1 MRKLIKHI
9 NGLILFKFPTKFS
22 IVLTKLLFSRI
33 PEERQLAAVAKAAVA
48 KPSPLAAKLG
58 NPDAPEL
65 FESLVP
71 VAVHQALAAYEL
83 RKTEIV
89 NKEVDKL
96 KEATNL
102 ANQLLSSMNLPAA
115 LEDTKGKKTSIFQ
128 RRILLILSQ
137 SIVYSLFP

>member
-1 MRKLIKHI
+1 M
-9 NGLILFKFPTKFS
+9 
-22 IVLTKLLFSRI
+22 
-33 PEERQLAAVAKAAVA
+33 AAIGKAAVA
-48 KPSPLAAKLG
+48 KPSPLTGKLG

-83 RKTEIV
+83 RKSELV

-115 LEDTKGKKTSIFQ
+115 LEDTKGNCVFLCKIYKKFDNCISH
-128 RRILLILSQ
+128 R
-137 SIVYSLFP
+137 

>member
-1 MRKLIKHI
+1 MQRRTMILSIMKGEKTNETY
-9 NGLILFKFPTKFS
+9 NGLILFIQTQFS
-22 IVLTKLLFSRI
+22 IILTNLLLSRI
-33 PEERQLAAVAKAAVA
+33 PEERQLAAVPKAAVA

-65 FESLVP
+65 FDSLVP

-83 RKTEIV
+83 RKSEIV

-115 LEDTKGKKTSIFQ
+115 LEDTKGKKTLIFQ
-128 RRILLILSQ
+128 HA
-137 SIVYSLFP
+137 

>member
-1 MRKLIKHI
+1 M
-9 NGLILFKFPTKFS
+9 
-22 IVLTKLLFSRI
+22 VLTKLLFSRI

-83 RKTEIV
+83 RKSEIV

-115 LEDTKGKKTSIFQ
+115 LEDTKGKKNIDV
-128 RRILLILSQ
+128 
-137 SIVYSLFP
+137 SIVPCCIIYMRVN

>member
-1 MRKLIKHI
+1 MQRRTMILSIMKGEKTNETY
-9 NGLILFKFPTKFS
+9 NGLILLNFQTQFS
-22 IVLTKLLFSRI
+22 IILTNLLLSRI
-33 PEERQLAAVAKAAVA
+33 PEERQLAAVPKAAVA

-65 FESLVP
+65 FDSLVP

-83 RKTEIV
+83 RKSEIV

-115 LEDTKGKKTSIFQ
+115 LEDTKGKKTLIFQ
-128 RRILLILSQ
+128 HA
-137 SIVYSLFP
+137 

>member
-1 MRKLIKHI
+1 MQRRTM
-9 NGLILFKFPTKFS
+9 ILSIMKGEKTKEAYIWSNFIYPPTQFF
-22 IVLTKLLFSRI
+22 IILTNLLLSRI
-33 PEERQLAAVAKAAVA
+33 PEERQLAAVPKAAVA

-83 RKTEIV
+83 RKSEIV
-89 NKEVDKL
+89 NREVDKL

-115 LEDTKGKKTSIFQ
+115 LEDTKGKKNINFST
-128 RRILLILSQ
+128 
-137 SIVYSLFP
+137 Y

>member
-1 MRKLIKHI
+1 MQRRTMILSIMKGEKTNETY
-9 NGLILFKFPTKFS
+9 NGLILFNFQTQFS
-22 IVLTKLLFSRI
+22 IILTNLLLSRI
-33 PEERQLAAVAKAAVA
+33 PEERQLAAVPKAAVA

-65 FESLVP
+65 FDSLVP

-83 RKTEIV
+83 RKSEIV

-115 LEDTKGKKTSIFQ
+115 LEDTKGKKTLIFQ
-128 RRILLILSQ
+128 HA
-137 SIVYSLFP
+137 

>member
-1 MRKLIKHI
+1 M
-9 NGLILFKFPTKFS
+9 
-22 IVLTKLLFSRI
+22 FSRI

-83 RKTEIV
+83 RKSEIV

-128 RRILLILSQ
+128 QCHAAYQRYNIR
-137 SIVYSLFP
+137 VN

>member
-1 MRKLIKHI
+1 MGQYIYCSWSIKLASV
-9 NGLILFKFPTKFS
+9 NCY
-22 IVLTKLLFSRI
+22 RI

-48 KPSPLAAKLG
+48 KASPLSAKLG

-65 FESLVP
+65 FDSLVP
-71 VAVHQALAAYEL
+71 VAVHQALAQYDVRKSEL
-83 RKTEIV
+83 V

-115 LEDTKGKKTSIFQ
+115 LEDTKGKLKHLTTKSENVPN
-128 RRILLILSQ
+128 RGLYPL
-137 SIVYSLFP
+137 

>member
-1 MRKLIKHI
+1 MRKPKKLIYD
-9 NGLILFKFPTKFS
+9 LILFIPAQFF
-22 IVLTKLLFSRI
+22 IILTNLLLSRI
-33 PEERQLAAVAKAAVA
+33 PEERQLAAVPKAAVA

-83 RKTEIV
+83 RKSEIV

-115 LEDTKGKKTSIFQ
+115 LEDTKGKININFSTC
-128 RRILLILSQ
+128 
-137 SIVYSLFP
+137 

>member
-1 MRKLIKHI
+1 MA
-9 NGLILFKFPTKFS
+9 S
-22 IVLTKLLFSRI
+22 
-33 PEERQLAAVAKAAVA
+33 
-48 KPSPLAAKLG
+48 KLG

-71 VAVHQALAAYEL
+71 VAVHQALAAYDL
-83 RKTEIV
+83 RKSELV

-115 LEDTKGKKTSIFQ
+115 LEDTKGK
-128 RRILLILSQ
+128 
-137 SIVYSLFP
+137 